1 MTCNTAVFGELR
13 TINVYVL
20 YAMELPRRNLTI
32 VSAEVA
38 PQFRTGR

>member
-20 YAMELPRRNLTI
+20 YAMEFTEAQLDNRKRDSFSGN
-32 VSAEVA
+32 VRVD
-38 PQFRTGR
+38 